1 MTLEKLTL
9 ALAGVACGCLVFL
22 CIIVIF
28 LWVSV
33 KRIRHRLEELTGNGT
48 RHLAGANNNDKE
60 QGKRRRNSYTG
71 EPVAKPFRVP
81 SAVYQDPEETVTRLE
96 RETGQTGLISSECLV
111 APGVV
116 GLAAAPGSFLPSFKP
131 ESCTQ
136 ELDMQHPVEKTPKK
150 SEKKIFE
157 YVNEGYSPDCRLH
170 SSPEESID
178 VEPSE
183 PIYGNQEVF
192 SEQPIYENTDGE
204 EDIYQNTGELRT
216 INNPESIRCN
226 TMDISKVH

>member
-1 MTLEKLTL
+1 MTLEKLSL
-9 ALAGVACGCLVFL
+9 ILAGVACGCLVLL

-28 LWVSV
+28 LCVSV
-33 KRIRHRLEELTGNGT
+33 KRIRQRLEELTGNGT
-48 RHLAGANNNDKE
+48 RHLAKGNNNDQE
-60 QGKRRRNSYTG
+60 QGRRGNSYTG
-71 EPVAKPFRVP
+71 EPVAKPPRVP
-81 SAVYQDPEETVTRLE
+81 SAVYQDPGETVTRLE
-96 RETGQTGLISSECLV
+96 RETGQTGLISSGCLV

-116 GLAAAPGSFLPSFKP
+116 GLAAASGSFLPSFKP

-136 ELDMQHPVEKTPKK
+136 DLDMQHPVEKTPQK

-170 SSPEESID
+170 SSPEDSSD

-183 PIYGNQEVF
+183 PIYGNEEVF

-204 EDIYQNTGELRT
+204 EEIYQNTGELRT
-216 INNPESIRCN
+216 INNPESIRRN

>member
-9 ALAGVACGCLVFL
+9 VLAGVACGCCVFL
-22 CIIVIF
+22 CIIAIF
-28 LWVSV
+28 LCVSV
-33 KRIRHRLEELTGNGT
+33 KRIRQRLEELTGNGT
-48 RHLAGANNNDKE
+48 RHLFRANNNDKD
-60 QGKRRRNSYTG
+60 QGKRRNSYSG
-71 EPVAKPFRVP
+71 EPVAKPPRVP
-81 SAVYQDPEETVTRLE
+81 SAVYQDREETVTRLE
-96 RETGQTGLISSECLV
+96 RETGQTGLISSGCLV

-116 GLAAAPGSFLPSFKP
+116 GLAAAPGRFLPSFKS

-136 ELDMQHPVEKTPKK
+136 DLDMQHPVEKTPQK

-157 YVNEGYSPDCRLH
+157 YFNEGYSPDCRLH
-170 SSPEESID
+170 SSSEESND

-204 EDIYQNTGELRT
+204 EEIYQNTGELRT
-216 INNPESIRCN
+216 INNPESIRRN

>member
-1 MTLEKLTL
+1 MTLEKLSL
-9 ALAGVACGCLVFL
+9 ILAGVACGCLVFL
-22 CIIVIF
+22 CIIIIF
-28 LWVSV
+28 LCVSV
-33 KRIRHRLEELTGNGT
+33 KRIRQRLEELTGNGT
-48 RHLAGANNNDKE
+48 RHLAKANKNDQE
-60 QGKRRRNSYTG
+60 QGRRGNSYTG
-71 EPVAKPFRVP
+71 EPVAKPPRVP

-96 RETGQTGLISSECLV
+96 RETGQTGLISSGCLV
-111 APGVV
+111 TPGVV

-136 ELDMQHPVEKTPKK
+136 DLNMQHPVEKTPQK
-150 SEKKIFE
+150 SEKKICE

-170 SSPEESID
+170 SSPEESND

-192 SEQPIYENTDGE
+192 SEQPIYANTDGE
-204 EDIYQNTGELRT
+204 EDLYQNTGELRT
-216 INNPESIRCN
+216 INNPESILGN